1 MPLIMTLPGL
11 RRRDPKPKTEGAPN
25 GGPSPEELARQ
36 LDQLIHT
43 GEWRGDLRQALRV
56 IEEAERSLEK
66 RSAGR
71 PGAAGRL
78 EKMKLRRADLL
89 VRLGRGAAAAALL
102 APLAPSPRIAEL
114 LARAGRYEEALD
126 LYVGLGLLEE
136 ATRLAAKA
144 PQPDRLLAR
153 IHLRAGRPVDAGDLL
168 ARIGMAREAAEAY
181 ETGREWGRAAYRWE
195 AAGEPLRAAEAYEK
209 AGRRIDADRCFALAG
224 VPRRTPGAAAKSGTS
239 GTSGTSGSS
248 GPSVRAA
255 RKHLDA
261 GDKTLAA
268 SLLLQ
273 MRPEDPDYGDAA
285 ILLAPLLIG
294 EGFFED
300 ALDRLRR
307 IPDGLAY
314 LDRNYWEGRCF
325 EAMNRQEAARD
336 AYQRVTEREP
346 RHRDALLRL
355 ERLLE
360 LLASPSRTVK
370 AAPSVATPEL
380 GMPEMGMPEMGTAP
394 VPLPGGLA
402 LGSRLAGRYEILSEL
417 GKGGMGRVYK
427 AHDHE
432 IGQVVA
438 IKTVL
443 AESGL
448 NDEARLLR
456 EVQICRRISHP
467 NVVRVYDLGRFD
479 GGLFVTM
486 ECIEGSRL
494 DEMVKRESPL
504 PFGRIRSLLS
514 EIAAGLEEAHALG
527 IVHRDLKPGNV
538 MATASRLKILD
549 FGIASMAGLGAR
561 LTQAGTVMGSP
572 MFMSPDQI
580 RGLEVDGRSDLYSL
594 GLIAYSLIAGREP
607 FDLAEPM
614 VLLFHKLREDP
625 VDIRKHRPETPEGWV
640 ALLARLLAR
649 NPDDR
654 FQSAREVLEALAQLP
669 D

>member
-11 RRRDPKPKTEGAPN
+11 RRRDPKPKTEGGPN

-36 LDQLIHT
+36 LDQLIHS
-43 GEWRGDLRQALRV
+43 GEWRGDLREALRL

-126 LYVGLGLLEE
+126 LYLGLGLLEE

-144 PQPDRLLAR
+144 PQGNRLLAR
-153 IHLRAGRPVDAGDLL
+153 IHLHAGRPVDAGDLL

-181 ETGREWGRAAYRWE
+181 EAGREWGRAAYRWE
-195 AAGEPLRAAEAYEK
+195 AAGEPRRAAEAYEK
-209 AGRRIDADRCFALAG
+209 AGRRIDAERCFALAG
-224 VPRRTPGAAAKSGTS
+224 LPRRTPGAAAKSG
-239 GTSGTSGSS
+239 SS
-248 GPSVRAA
+248 GPSVQAA
-255 RKHLDA
+255 RKHLEA

-285 ILLAPLLIG
+285 VLLAPLLIG

-314 LDRNYWEGRCF
+314 LERNYWEGRCF
-325 EAMNRQEAARD
+325 EAMNRQEAARA
-336 AYQRVTEREP
+336 AYERVAEREP

-355 ERLLE
+355 ERLRE

-370 AAPSVATPEL
+370 AAPSLATLEL
-380 GMPEMGMPEMGTAP
+380 GMPEMPEMGTTP
-394 VPLPGGLA
+394 VVLPGGLA
-402 LGSRLAGRYEILSEL
+402 VGSRLAGRYEILSEL
-417 GKGGMGRVYK
+417 GRGGMGRVYK

-448 NDEARLLR
+448 DDEARLLR
-456 EVQICRRISHP
+456 EVQICRRIGHP

-504 PFGRIRSLLS
+504 PFGRIRSLVS

-538 MATASRLKILD
+538 MATASRVKILD

-625 VDIRKHRPETPEGWV
+625 VDIREHRPETPEGWA